1 MRFRSGVR
9 VSSKSQ
15 KWVKEKIRNF
25 TLELWVNLDSVEVV
39 GSVLQIVQDDV
50 GVLTL
55 GVASGTV
62 YVVVQQRQLV
72 WEVPE

>member
-1 MRFRSGVR
+1 M
-9 VSSKSQ
+9 
-15 KWVKEKIRNF
+15 
-25 TLELWVNLDSVEVV
+25 NLDSVEVV

-55 GVASGTV
+55 SVASGTV